1 MKYRQAYDSDSDDF
15 HIKTLAVILLCFSEE
30 TEGFRPAALH
40 YPQYNL
46 AKWHH
51 LSPIFEIT
59 CSFLWSYER
68 LYITF
73 LKCSMCKNGADT
85 L

>member
-1 MKYRQAYDSDSDDF
+1 MTIKMALTMKYRQAYDSDSDDF

-46 AKWHH
+46 AK
-51 LSPIFEIT
+51 
-59 CSFLWSYER
+59 
-68 LYITF
+68 
-73 LKCSMCKNGADT
+73 
-85 L
+85 